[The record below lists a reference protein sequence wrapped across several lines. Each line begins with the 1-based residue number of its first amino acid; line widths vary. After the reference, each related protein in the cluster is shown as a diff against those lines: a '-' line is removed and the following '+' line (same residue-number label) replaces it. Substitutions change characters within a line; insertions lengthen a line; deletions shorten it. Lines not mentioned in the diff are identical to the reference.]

1 MGADSG
7 QAASTGTVEER
18 LAAAVRDGDDTAY
31 FSALQS
37 ATFFVPFQ
45 QTSQFLVLNLDGQ
58 QHTAVFTSEERANQ
72 AVAQYTGGASGW
84 MSVDYSAKQL
94 VSGFSN
100 TEIRWLLNPGTQMQ
114 RAFTVSELVEHWR
127 AAGHTVTV
135 PRERR
140 GSLRYGLMALVLAA
154 VGLIGGVQSLGGP
167 VTCGSQVMETDDTC
181 IVMSNGN
188 SSEQTYAQTASSQ
201 RRMAIIFLVG
211 GGAAAIAGIYML
223 GARIVT
229 SVPRREKPT

>member
-7 QAASTGTVEER
+7 QTASTGTVEER
-18 LAAAVRDGDDTAY
+18 LMAAVRDGDDTAY
-31 FSALQS
+31 YSTLRSAR
-37 ATFFVPFQ
+37 FVMPFH
-45 QTSQFLVLNLDGQ
+45 TSSRHLVLDLDGQ
-58 QHTAVFTSEERANQ
+58 SHTAVFTSEELANQ

-84 MSVDYSAKQL
+84 MPVDYSPKQL

-100 TEIRWLLNPGTQMQ
+100 TDLRLLLNPGTQMQ
-114 RAFTVSELVEHWR
+114 RAFTVPELVERWR

-135 PRERR
+135 PRTRR

-154 VGLIGGVQSLGGP
+154 VGLIAGVQSLGGP

-181 IVMSNGN
+181 IVMSDGN
-188 SSEQTYAQTASSQ
+188 SFEQTYAQTASSQ
-201 RRMAIIFLVG
+201 RRSATIFLVG
-211 GGAAAIAGIYML
+211 GGVAAVAGVYML

-229 SVPRREKPT
+229 AIPRREKPT